1 MYLSVGPGG
10 ALDLAAQPSYT
21 DRKYGG
27 AFMAVARRKLQK
39 VGNSTG
45 VIVPVEMLRE
55 AGLASG
61 DDVMVQSERG
71 RLVITALDPGF
82 DEMVA
87 AADRF
92 VSRHPNAL
100 RKLAE

>member
-1 MYLSVGPGG
+1 
-10 ALDLAAQPSYT
+10 
-21 DRKYGG
+21 
-27 AFMAVARRKLQK
+27 MAVARRKLQK

-45 VIVPVEMLRE
+45 VVVPAEMLRD

-61 DDVMVQSERG
+61 DEVLVHSERG
-71 RLVITALDPGF
+71 RLVITALDPAF

-92 VSRHPNAL
+92 VSLHPNAL

>member
-1 MYLSVGPGG
+1 
-10 ALDLAAQPSYT
+10 
-21 DRKYGG
+21 
-27 AFMAVARRKLQK
+27 MAVAIRKLQR

-45 VIVPVEMLRE
+45 VVVPAEMLRD

-61 DDVMVQSERG
+61 DEVVVTSERG
-71 RLVITALDPGF
+71 RLVITSLDSGF